1 MSAPRIVTG
10 SLKNRR
16 LAVVEGTEVRPT
28 ALRVREALFDILAS
42 RDRIEN
48 ATVLDLFA
56 GTGAIGIEALSRGAS
71 FVTFVEAD
79 RAAARAIGDNLER
92 FGEAKRARVI
102 AGDATRLGR
111 PSMPFDLVYLDPPYG
126 SDLGAKALRALTA
139 EGWLA
144 EGALLVWETPSTTP
158 VPGVEG
164 YALADERRYGAARL
178 LFLERG

>member
-10 SLKNRR
+10 TLKNRR

-28 ALRVREALFDILAS
+28 ALRVREALFDILTS
-42 RDRIEN
+42 QDRIEN

-71 FVTFVEAD
+71 FVTFVEQD

-92 FGEAKRARVI
+92 FGEAKRARVV

-111 PSMPFDLVYLDPPYG
+111 PVVPQDLVYLDPPYD
-126 SDLGAKALRALTA
+126 SDLGAKALRALTGD
-139 EGWLA
+139 GWLT
-144 EGALLVWETPSTTP
+144 EGALLVWETPSAMP
-158 VPGVEG
+158 MPEIEG
-164 YALADERRYGAARL
+164 YDLVDERRYGAARL
-178 LFLERG
+178 LFLARG